1 MLCPCQEAVAGGG
14 VRPEAAEGEI
24 ATDGQKNADLDKT
37 KDCLL
42 FYNKLQLFNTKFWL
56 QNDNCQDS
64 ERVLPAECRMGNPGQ
79 EDRSGGQ
86 YGQFSHKAV

>member
-1 MLCPCQEAVAGGG
+1 MRWCWKRFRDCAMLCPCQEAVAGGG

-42 FYNKLQLFNTKFWL
+42 FYNKL
-56 QNDNCQDS
+56 
-64 ERVLPAECRMGNPGQ
+64 
-79 EDRSGGQ
+79 
-86 YGQFSHKAV
+86 